1 MKTVIILI
9 IFGLIMLV
17 NDFVN
22 DQRGKKKV
30 GKKTKKPK
38 AKKKVN
44 ELWYINICHNKNTK
58 RLYKIYFK

>member
-22 DQRGKKKV
+22 DQRGKKKM

-44 ELWYINICHNKNTK
+44 EL
-58 RLYKIYFK
+58 